1 MAIHTDTRLTPSQ
14 RLTRGLAHTAG
25 GPVDVTR
32 GAVGLTAQSVASTVS
47 GIRKR
52 YQASQLRKELADA
65 QNAVRHELA
74 AAQEAVAALPQTLAE
89 AGQTRR
95 GRRLLIGAAVGT
107 AVLAGGAVAFS
118 VVRRS
123 RRRAEPSALPPS
135 VQVEPRP

>member
-1 MAIHTDTRLTPSQ
+1 MATHHDTRLTPSQ
-14 RLTRGLAHTAG
+14 RLTRGLAHSAS

-32 GAVGLTAQSVASTVS
+32 GALGLTAQSISATASAA
-47 GIRKR
+47 RRR
-52 YQASQLRKELADA
+52 YRASRLRKELAEA
-65 QNAVRHELA
+65 QSVVRHELA
-74 AAQEAVAALPQTLAE
+74 VAQEAVAALPQTLSE

-95 GRRLLIGAAVGT
+95 GRRLLIGAAIGT

-123 RRRAEPSALPPS
+123 RRRPEPSSLPPS